1 MALFFDQDWFDQ
13 QLKSLNATQEDI
25 GALLRLSAAQ
35 VAEIWKDQREL
46 LPHEVSA
53 LAKFLKVTPADV
65 ADHAGVSTPVP
76 SADENSADLGTVLAR
91 IEEMNGRLAR
101 VERALVDLK
110 SLVLEQRILAQSTD
124 PSKEV

>member
-13 QLKSLNATQEDI
+13 QLKSLGQTQEDV
-25 GALLRLSAAQ
+25 ASLLRLSAAQ

-53 LAKFLKVTPADV
+53 LAKFLNATPAEV

-76 SADENSADLGTVLAR
+76 PAYEGTADLGVLLDR

-110 SLVLEQRILAQSTD
+110 SLVLEQRAPKQD
-124 PSKEV
+124 ADQ

>member
-13 QLKSLNATQEDI
+13 QLKSIERTHEDVAT
-25 GALLRLSAAQ
+25 LLRLSSMQ

-46 LPHEVSA
+46 LPHEVST
-53 LAKFLKVTPADV
+53 LAKFLNATPSEV

-76 SADENSADLGTVLAR
+76 SEGNAPDLGVLLDR
-91 IEEMNGRLAR
+91 LEEMNGRLAR

-110 SLVLEQRILAQSTD
+110 SLVLEQRSAQ
-124 PSKEV
+124 SKEV

>member
-1 MALFFDQDWFDQ
+1 MALFFDQGWFDQ
-13 QLKSLNATQEDI
+13 QLKSLEATQEDVA
-25 GALLRLSAAQ
+25 ALLRLSAAQ

-53 LAKFLKVTPADV
+53 LANFLNVTAAEV

-76 SADENSADLGTVLAR
+76 STEEGTADLGVLIDR

-101 VERALVDLK
+101 VERTLVDLK
-110 SLVLEQRILAQSTD
+110 SLVLEQRALNKPTD
-124 PSKEV
+124 PSKGN

>member
-13 QLKSLNATQEDI
+13 RLSAVDRTHDDVA
-25 GALLRLSAAQ
+25 ALLRLSSIQ
-35 VAEIWKDQREL
+35 VAEIWKDQREM

-53 LAKFLKVTPADV
+53 LAKFLDATPEEV

-76 SADENSADLGTVLAR
+76 SQPSEVDLSAVLAR
-91 IEEMNGRLAR
+91 LDEMNGRLVR

-110 SLVLEQRILAQSTD
+110 SLVLEQRSAQS
-124 PSKEV
+124 KEI

>member
-13 QLKSLNATQEDI
+13 QLKALDATQEDVA
-25 GALLRLSAAQ
+25 ALLRLSAVQ

-53 LAKFLKVTPADV
+53 LAKFFKVTPADV

-76 SADENSADLGTVLAR
+76 SSHEGTADLGVLVDK
-91 IEEMNGRLAR
+91 IDEMNGRLVR
-101 VERALVDLK
+101 IERALVDLK
-110 SLVLEQRILAQSTD
+110 SLVLEQRAPQHNTD
-124 PSKEV
+124 PSKEI

>member
-13 QLKSLNATQEDI
+13 QLKSLNATQEDVA
-25 GALLRLSAAQ
+25 ALLRLSAAQ

-53 LAKFLKVTPADV
+53 LAKFLEVTPTDV

-76 SADENSADLGTVLAR
+76 ASDEGNVDLAVLFER

-101 VERALVDLK
+101 VERALIDLK
-110 SLVLEQRILAQSTD
+110 SLVLEQRTLTQSTD

>member
-13 QLKSLNATQEDI
+13 QLKALNRNHEDVA
-25 GALLRLSAAQ
+25 ALLRLSSMQ

-46 LPHEVSA
+46 LPHEVAA
-53 LAKFLKVTPADV
+53 LAKFLDKTPADV

-76 SADENSADLGTVLAR
+76 MESEGADLAAVLVR
-91 IEEMNGRLAR
+91 LDEMSGRLDR

-110 SLVLEQRILAQSTD
+110 TLVLELRALKPGT
-124 PSKEV
+124 E